1 MDFLGGEMSPSP
13 VASLVVLPTL
23 SDVSYFC
30 FSCFPISWN
39 GESCLQHVRTVQDP
53 DTPWHLQVVSTPALM
68 TCRHTRPQK
77 KISYGKEKT
86 QRKQNKTKNQKDISG
101 TQSWWQNTNP
111 LLEEDRKFVL
121 QEILVSEASQFPG
134 IRHLPAK
141 ILLYW
146 VVNDISK
153 IYYTKAVQCCLSSMQ
168 TEVWS
173 CHATKRLIHI
183 RIPIYLF

>member
-77 KISYGKEKT
+77 KISYGG
-86 QRKQNKTKNQKDISG
+86 RNQDTEQKKSLRDDTSG
-101 TQSWWQNTNP
+101 TQSRWRYKNY
-111 LLEEDRKFVL
+111 LLEEDGKYIL
-121 QEILVSEASQFPG
+121 QEILALEYLLPVSRNMTFTCQNAALLAS
-134 IRHLPAK
+134 
-141 ILLYW
+141 
-146 VVNDISK
+146 
-153 IYYTKAVQCCLSSMQ
+153 
-168 TEVWS
+168 
-173 CHATKRLIHI
+173 
-183 RIPIYLF
+183 

>member
-68 TCRHTRPQK
+68 TCRHTRSQK
-77 KISYGKEKT
+77 KISYGGKDQDTEKKKKT
-86 QRKQNKTKNQKDISG
+86 TTFAKRHSWNTKLMTIQKLSLGRGQKTHTTGNTCFRRVPVSRNMTFTCQNIV
-101 TQSWWQNTNP
+101 
-111 LLEEDRKFVL
+111 LL
-121 QEILVSEASQFPG
+121 AS
-134 IRHLPAK
+134 
-141 ILLYW
+141 
-146 VVNDISK
+146 
-153 IYYTKAVQCCLSSMQ
+153 
-168 TEVWS
+168 
-173 CHATKRLIHI
+173 
-183 RIPIYLF
+183 

>member
-1 MDFLGGEMSPSP
+1 MSPSP

-86 QRKQNKTKNQKDISG
+86 QRKQHKTKSKRHFWNTKLMTKHKSTPGRGQKTRTTGNTCFRSIPVSRNM
-101 TQSWWQNTNP
+101 TFTCQNIA
-111 LLEEDRKFVL
+111 LLG
-121 QEILVSEASQFPG
+121 S
-134 IRHLPAK
+134 
-141 ILLYW
+141 
-146 VVNDISK
+146 
-153 IYYTKAVQCCLSSMQ
+153 
-168 TEVWS
+168 
-173 CHATKRLIHI
+173 
-183 RIPIYLF
+183 

>member
-1 MDFLGGEMSPSP
+1 MSPSP

-86 QRKQNKTKNQKDISG
+86 QRRKEERKKKSKRHFWNTKLMTIHKSTAGKGQKIRTTGNTCFRSIPVSRNVIYTCQNIA
-101 TQSWWQNTNP
+101 
-111 LLEEDRKFVL
+111 LLG
-121 QEILVSEASQFPG
+121 S
-134 IRHLPAK
+134 
-141 ILLYW
+141 
-146 VVNDISK
+146 
-153 IYYTKAVQCCLSSMQ
+153 
-168 TEVWS
+168 
-173 CHATKRLIHI
+173 
-183 RIPIYLF
+183 

>member
-68 TCRHTRPQK
+68 TCRHTHPQK
-77 KISYGKEKT
+77 NISYGERNQSTEPK
-86 QRKQNKTKNQKDISG
+86 NKTK
-101 TQSWWQNTNP
+101 QNSPKTFVRR
-111 LLEEDRKFVL
+111 LLEHRADDNTKNICWTKTENTQHSCV
-121 QEILVSEASQFPG
+121 EMT
-134 IRHLPAK
+134 PAR
-141 ILLYW
+141 ILLYMG
-146 VVNDISK
+146 S
-153 IYYTKAVQCCLSSMQ
+153 
-168 TEVWS
+168 
-173 CHATKRLIHI
+173 
-183 RIPIYLF
+183 